1 MNINS
6 INVSNNNKV
15 NSDYYLLN
23 NKISTFNNLTK
34 YLEYLLV
41 DIIDDNMKY
50 ALKNYTPVTGKLRPY
65 YYLTGSKA
73 INNMVDF
80 FFAKPTEYSE
90 DAYSFSE
97 DELF

>member
-23 NKISTFNNLTK
+23 NKISTFNNLIK

-41 DIIDDNMKY
+41 DIIDENLKY
-50 ALKNYTPVTGKLRPY
+50 ALKIQIHNIGGKHIPY
-65 YYLTGSKA
+65 YYLTGGKA

-80 FFAKPTEYSE
+80 LNK
-90 DAYSFSE
+90 SFNFDIHLYKYDGWFSK
-97 DELF
+97 